1 MAKLARTRL
10 AGTIVATALCAAAA
24 DAAVA
29 QDGALVL
36 NNQLQLGDVVAGQTL
51 NVVDVRGQVT
61 ASTAAQSN
69 AAIGGADNGRLN
81 LRSDQ
86 IARGETVAR
95 TSMTLRGDTTG
106 PVTGVIQ
113 ARGNYLA
120 ATTNNAASTI
130 NARQS
135 VEDDVR
141 ARSEIVN
148 SDARLLG
155 GANIAVG
162 AFGNTTALGGTNTA
176 VRGTIE
182 QTTTGDVRAHNVAN
196 TQYIPAPA
204 DFSGQAVANA
214 VQITS
219 AGASNQNTTIRQRSQ
234 GGMVEAAVN
243 PNAGNAWDLAG
254 RANAAGNLAATYN
267 RGGALITRTDQEN
280 DAQIRS
286 AARVFAYDYGR
297 AVASANG
304 VGNEVSVGNQDIY
317 VKIDNSQLNSGGV
330 DATATFQGGK
340 GYDAYVGANAT
351 GNSVTGYACS
361 TCGGDL
367 NANSVQVNNGNINAV
382 ANTVISGSSR
392 HVISGAN
399 AVGNAASFYVTGNG
413 GG

>member
-1 MAKLARTRL
+1 M
-10 AGTIVATALCAAAA
+10 
-24 DAAVA
+24 
-29 QDGALVL
+29 
-36 NNQLQLGDVVAGQTL
+36 VAGQTL
-51 NVVDVRGQVT
+51 NVVDVRGQV
-61 ASTAAQSN
+61 AASN
-69 AAIGGADNGRLN
+69 AAHSNMAVGGADNGELN

-86 IARGETVAR
+86 VAEGRTIAR
-95 TSMTLRGDTTG
+95 TSMTLRGDTGG
-106 PVTGVIQ
+106 PVIGVVQ

-120 ATTNNAASTI
+120 ATTNNAVMNTD
-130 NARQS
+130 ARQTVS
-135 VEDDVR
+135 DDVH

-162 AFGNTTALGGTNTA
+162 AFGNTTALGGTNTS
-176 VRGTIE
+176 VYGTVE
-182 QTTTGDVRAHNVAN
+182 QTASADVRAHNGAA
-196 TQYIPAPA
+196 TQYIPAAA
-204 DFSGQAVANA
+204 DFSGQAAANA

-219 AGASNQNTTIRQRSQ
+219 AGASNQDTTIRQRSQ

-254 RANAAGNLAATYN
+254 RASAAGNLAATYN
-267 RGGALITRTDQEN
+267 HGGALITTTDQEN
-280 DAQIRS
+280 DARIRS

-297 AVASANG
+297 AVATANG

-330 DATATFQGGK
+330 DVTATFEGAK
-340 GYDAYVGANAT
+340 GYDAYVGADAV

-367 NANSVQVNNGNINAV
+367 NATNVQVNTGAINAT
-382 ANTVISGSSR
+382 ANTMISGSAR

-413 GG
+413 GN

>member
-1 MAKLARTRL
+1 MVKLAQIRL
-10 AGTIVATALCAAAA
+10 AGTIAVTALFAAAA
-24 DAAVA
+24 NAASA

-36 NNQLQLGDVVAGQTL
+36 NNQLQLGDVIAGQTL
-51 NVVDVRGQVT
+51 NVVDVRGQV
-61 ASTAAQSN
+61 AASN
-69 AAIGGADNGRLN
+69 AAHSNMAIGGADNGVLN
-81 LRSDQ
+81 VRSDQ
-86 IARGETVAR
+86 VAQGRTVAL
-95 TSMTLRGDTTG
+95 TSMTLRGDTAG
-106 PVTGVIQ
+106 PVTGVVQ

-120 ATTNNAASTI
+120 GTTNNAAM
-130 NARQS
+130 NMDARQT
-135 VEDDVR
+135 VNDDVL

-182 QTTTGDVRAHNVAN
+182 QTASADVRAHNVAA
-196 TQYIPAPA
+196 TQYIPAA
-204 DFSGQAVANA
+204 AAFSGQAVANA

-219 AGASNQNTTIRQRSQ
+219 AGASNQNTTIRQRSE

-254 RANAAGNLAATYN
+254 RASAAGNLAATYN
-267 RGGALITRTDQEN
+267 HGGALITTTDQDN
-280 DAQIRS
+280 SAQIRS
-286 AARVFAYDYGR
+286 AARVFAYDYGK
-297 AVASANG
+297 AVVAAHG

-330 DATATFQGGK
+330 DVTSTFQGGK
-340 GYDAYVGANAT
+340 GYDSYVGADAI

-367 NANSVQVNNGNINAV
+367 NATSVQTNTGNINAT
-382 ANTVISGSSR
+382 ANTMISGSSR
-392 HVISGAN
+392 TVISGAN
-399 AVGNAASFYVTGNG
+399 AVGNTASFYVTGG
-413 GG
+413 GGN